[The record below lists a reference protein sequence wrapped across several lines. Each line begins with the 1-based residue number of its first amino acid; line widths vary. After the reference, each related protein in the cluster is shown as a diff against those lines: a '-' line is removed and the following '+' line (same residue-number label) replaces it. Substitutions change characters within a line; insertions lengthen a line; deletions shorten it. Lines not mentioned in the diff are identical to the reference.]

1 MFSKTV
7 QNSKEILHFI
17 KEFKSEG
24 VVLGNGDRNM
34 IKLFNLNGQTINIK
48 SFKIPNI
55 VNKIAYKYFRKS
67 KAKRSFE
74 YATILLEK
82 GVGTPQPIAYFE
94 NFNKLGLLD
103 SYYVSEHLEYDL
115 MFRDLIETNNYPDLE
130 NILRQFTRFTFN
142 LHEKGI
148 EFLDHSPGN
157 TLIKKEV
164 NDQYSFYLVDL
175 NRMNFHV
182 VMDFDLRMKNF
193 SRLALRQEMIIVMSN
208 EYAKVSGKSEEL
220 VLDKMLSYTNQFQH
234 DYAKKRKL
242 KKKLKFWKK

>member
-34 IKLFNLNGQTINIK
+34 IKLFNLDGQTINIK

-82 GVGTPQPIAYFE
+82 GVGTPKPMAYFE
-94 NFNKLGLLD
+94 NFNTLGLLD

-115 MFRDLIETNNYPDLE
+115 MFRDLIETIDYPDLE

-164 NDQYSFYLVDL
+164 NNHYSFYLVDL
-175 NRMNFHV
+175 NRMNFHDT
-182 VMDFDLRMKNF
+182 MDFELRMKNF
-193 SRLALRQEMIIVMSN
+193 SRLTSDKDMITIISN
-208 EYAKVSGKSEEL
+208 EYAKKSKKSEKIICNKIL
-220 VLDKMLSYTNQFQH
+220 YYNNQFQE
-234 DYAKKRKL
+234 DFAKKRRLKRKL
-242 KKKLKFWKK
+242 KFW